1 MDRRTW
7 LLVGVLVSGCSS
19 SSATPPP
26 DAGADAATAGDA
38 GGKPCERP
46 GLPVPA
52 DPGAKGP
59 WAVGAKTVTVGGLVH
74 EVWYP
79 SAPGTAG
86 ANKVY
91 DLRDQLSPE
100 DAAKIPPEKAPKQV
114 CDCFEGLPID
124 AAHGPYPTI
133 VFFHGTAGFRTQSLS
148 QMTHWASRGFIVVAT
163 DHPKLKLADALQL
176 DVSFNADFG
185 ANSNVLLDA
194 IAARA
199 AEVSF
204 LGTSADL
211 GKLGAVGHSAGGG
224 AAARFTRAGIRVR
237 IPMAAGGTTASPDLV
252 STLVLSAERDT
263 VVVPKSQA
271 DGFASSPKSKR
282 FAVLARA
289 GHLAFSDICETGKE
303 NGGLLNIAKDAGIF
317 VPDLLLRLG
326 TDGCGA
332 DDLPPADAHKAVS
345 ALTTFVLENA
355 LSCGPSTGFADVTK
369 NLGPILGTVS
379 EEL

>member
-1 MDRRTW
+1 MERSFR
-7 LLVGVLVSGCSS
+7 LLAVLLLCHCSS
-19 SSATPPP
+19 SSVAPQS
-26 DAGADAATAGDA
+26 DAAVAATDGGDA
-38 GGKPCERP
+38 GEKRCERP
-46 GLPVPA
+46 GLATPS
-52 DPGAKGP
+52 DPGARGP
-59 WAVGAKTVTVGGLVH
+59 WAVGAKTVTLGGLVH

-79 SAPGTAG
+79 APPGAAG

-100 DAAKIPPEKAPKQV
+100 DAVKIPAEKAPKQV
-114 CDCFEGLPID
+114 CDCVDGLPID

-148 QMTHWASRGFIVVAT
+148 QMSHWASRGFVVVST

-185 ANSNVLLDA
+185 ANSNVLLEA

-199 AEVSF
+199 PEVSF
-204 LGTSADL
+204 LGASADL
-211 GKLGAVGHSAGGG
+211 TKLGSVGHSAGGG
-224 AAARFTRAGIRVR
+224 AAARFARAGIRVR

-252 STLVLSAERDT
+252 STLVLGAERDT

-282 FAVLARA
+282 LVVLARA

-303 NGGLLNIAKDAGIF
+303 NGGLLTIAKDAGIF

-326 TDGCGA
+326 TDGCGP
-332 DDLPPADAHKAVS
+332 DDLPPADAHKAVN

-355 LSCGPSTGFADVTK
+355 LSCGPATGFGDVAK
-369 NLGPILGTVS
+369 GLGPVVGAVT